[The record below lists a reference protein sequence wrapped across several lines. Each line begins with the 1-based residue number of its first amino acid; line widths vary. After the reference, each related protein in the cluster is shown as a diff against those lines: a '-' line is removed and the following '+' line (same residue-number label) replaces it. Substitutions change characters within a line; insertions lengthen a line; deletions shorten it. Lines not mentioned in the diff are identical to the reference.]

1 MLSAQIEYTTYK
13 YDGICIIIYN
23 HNVYNTL
30 IVQKSLYLKTLVQGQ
45 SSMYVH
51 PVPVHVAFLLKES
64 NLNVDSIL
72 ISIYKHRQN
81 CDSYWL
87 SPHGTGNPSLLYVSH
102 VFPVSINQYVAFA
115 FILRKTIEIY
125 QIKQKS
131 IMLDNFILFSGSF
144 LSSFYQKI

>member
-1 MLSAQIEYTTYK
+1 MYTYIDSAK
-13 YDGICIIIYN
+13 
-23 HNVYNTL
+23 VF
-30 IVQKSLYLKTLVQGQ
+30 
-45 SSMYVH
+45 YVWK
-51 PVPVHVAFLLKES
+51 PECRASPQCT
-64 NLNVDSIL
+64 SIL
-72 ISIYKHRQN
+72 YQSIWLLFWKNLIWMWTKYQHQYKHRSN

-144 LSSFYQKI
+144 LSSFYQKIWRADRDKRTIELPKLPTRQ